1 MDNDLRD
8 KVEEALETM
17 RPFLAADGGDM
28 ELVNIT
34 DDMVVQL
41 RLLGSCKNCN
51 MSEMT
56 LKSGIEDLEGVQ
68 NLVGL
73 LTTIKVL
80 PTTAIT
86 VAGHKRKYVRYI
98 RKD

>member
-1 MDNDLRD
+1 MDKDLKER
-8 KVEEALETM
+8 VENALESM

-56 LKSGIEDLEGVQ
+56 LKAGVEEAVKRQ
-68 NLVGL
+68 VPQ
-73 LTTIKVL
+73 I
-80 PTTAIT
+80 TAVEAIS
-86 VAGHKRKYVRYI
+86 H
-98 RKD
+98 

>member
-1 MDNDLRD
+1 MDKELME
-8 KVEEALETM
+8 KVENALESM

-34 DDMVVQL
+34 DEMVVQL

-56 LKSGIEDLEGVQ
+56 LKAGVEEAVKRQ
-68 NLVGL
+68 VPQ
-73 LTTIKVL
+73 I
-80 PTTAIT
+80 TAVEAI
-86 VAGHKRKYVRYI
+86 AH
-98 RKD
+98 

>member
-1 MDNDLRD
+1 MDKKLRD
-8 KVEEALETM
+8 KVENALETM

-56 LKSGIEDLEGVQ
+56 LKAGVEEAVKHSVPQ
-68 NLVGL
+68 IKSVEA
-73 LTTIKVL
+73 LTF
-80 PTTAIT
+80 
-86 VAGHKRKYVRYI
+86 
-98 RKD
+98 